1 MERARPTLSII
12 IATCN
17 AAQTLRHC
25 LDSLTRCEL
34 SCLEIIIKD
43 GDSTDG
49 TPMLAQDYMHLL
61 PMRLIRR
68 QDIGIYD
75 AWNQALADVQGPR
88 GQWVLFLGADDFI
101 SSPQH
106 LNAALEYLREQP
118 KNIDYASAPVTLV
131 NCEGLAVDT
140 LLPSRA
146 LGRDLPA
153 GMPLPHQG
161 LFHRLRLFTANRFD
175 ATLRIT
181 GDYDFLCRTLTAQN
195 LTYLEIPPPVCM
207 SLGGISGSLEGMA
220 KRNNEALRVSRR
232 YFSAITR
239 RELWKRLI
247 LSYSFIGLAKTIGT
261 GFAVSCV
268 DRYRRLSGNTAIWQN
283 GQALPQSLRLPNSKS
298 VETKEPPVFSLLVA
312 TLNRKDEL
320 ARLLESL
327 TRQTVSQDAFE
338 VLIADQNSPGF
349 LQPVIDAFAPRLH
362 LRAVSV
368 PNKGVSQARN
378 AILHLARGKF
388 IAFPDDDCFY
398 EPDTLQ
404 ETRKYFDVFLH
415 AHALVGSW
423 TAPEQ
428 PYLIPKRRAKILS
441 WLTTFKRGETYAQF
455 YRREVVEHI
464 GGFDPII
471 GPGTGLPYG
480 CGEDT
485 DYLLRTVKAGFNV
498 MYAPQVRIRHPEEKA
513 QPSLNAAK
521 IRSYAM
527 GRMYL
532 LRKHH
537 LPLWFQLINIA
548 YPLVRIFTEGPRT
561 MRYRLLMFSARLQ
574 SFFVVRKTAEK
585 WKSRR

>member
-498 MYAPQVRIRHPEEKA
+498 MSAPQVRIRHPEEKA